1 MNRSRHTPGFTI
13 VELLIVIVVI
23 GILAAITIVAY
34 NGIQE
39 RARVSN
45 LTSALSQAAKKL
57 TVYQVDNPDI
67 FPADKAALE
76 AIGIKDSGS
85 ISYQYSR
92 TSTAPDA
99 YCITA
104 TTGTTSYKVSST
116 ASTPSTGGC
125 AGHGV
130 GGIAAITNRVLNPS
144 FENGTAANGA
154 NISAS
159 GGTRTFPASG
169 GLFGSRYMRS
179 TFSLAT
185 ALGWGQFTDTLNV
198 GTYTASFYV
207 RSNITGG
214 FQPYLEGTSAR
225 TTVTQSGNVA
235 LSPNT
240 WARGWVTFNV
250 TTAGNV
256 KVGGYFTNTTTTPTV
271 GTDYVD
277 FDGIMVN
284 EGSTLNNFA
293 DGLSPNWT
301 WNGTPNAATSTGPP
315 V

>member
-1 MNRSRHTPGFTI
+1 MRSDNSKGFTI

-23 GILAAITIVAY
+23 GILAAISIVAY

-39 RARVSN
+39 RARISSVS
-45 LTSALSQAAKKL
+45 SALSQAAKKL
-57 TVYQVDNPDI
+57 AVYQVDNPDLL
-67 FPADKAALE
+67 PADKAALE
-76 AIGIKDSGS
+76 AIGIKDSES
-85 ISYQYSR
+85 VTYQYSKI
-92 TSTAPDA
+92 TTNPDT

-104 TTGTTSYKVSST
+104 TTGTTSYKLSSS
-116 ASTPSTGGC
+116 APTPSAGGC

-130 GGIAAITNRVLNPS
+130 GGVAAITNRVLNPS

-169 GLFGSRYMRS
+169 ALFGSRHMRA
-179 TFSLAT
+179 TFSSAT
-185 ALGWGQFTDTLNV
+185 ALGWGQFTDTLEV

-214 FQPYLEGTSAR
+214 FQPYLEGSSVR
-225 TTVTQSGNVA
+225 TTVSQSGNVT

-250 TTAGNV
+250 TTAGTA
-256 KVGGYFTNTTTTPTV
+256 KVGGYFTSTSPTPTV
-271 GTDYVD
+271 GVDYVD
-277 FDGIMVN
+277 FDGIAVN
-284 EGSTLNNFA
+284 AGSTLYNYA
-293 DGLSPNWT
+293 DGLTTNWA
-301 WNGTPNAATSTGPP
+301 WNGTANAATSSGPP